1 EQKLKEL
8 REKAAVQLD
17 QLQVEFEKKAKS
29 IREGTTKEFDILT
42 YTLPEVGMKAIGGLI
57 NGMEDMRGPLE
68 EKAKELANLVNSTM
82 GIQVATS
89 SSLTQVP
96 QAARQI
102 KNAADAI
109 SSNSTTFTVKNVVET
124 PKLEEKLDKLL
135 TSFDKAASKSNE
147 PSVVMYQTNNSPQP
161 LLPSETARLNRQ
173 ALEQMAFRMR

>member
-1 EQKLKEL
+1 
-8 REKAAVQLD
+8 
-17 QLQVEFEKKAKS
+17 
-29 IREGTTKEFDILT
+29 
-42 YTLPEVGMKAIGGLI
+42 AIGGLI